1 MAGGLAERAL
11 DATYEVFGRHPGFRA
26 QHAKGSFCHGIF
38 TALPAARDLTTA
50 PHLQGDQV
58 EATIRFSKGSGDPS
72 WPDGSP
78 DTRGMA
84 VKLRL
89 PSGADTDI
97 VAATL
102 PAFFASGPEDFIG
115 VVRSLRPYRRGS
127 RKPNLLR
134 VAWYMLRHRES
145 RKALWSVL
153 TIKPAVSYATTRY
166 NALHAYGW
174 VDPAGAVRHVRYS
187 WLPDAGEVDIRQRAA
202 RKSGPDYLHDE
213 IAERL
218 TGTPASFTLQVQI
231 AEPGDDVNDPAARWP
246 DERRTVAVGKLSID
260 RVLEDPERDGQA
272 VAFDPTRITD
282 GIELSDDP
290 VLRFRP
296 SVYEL
301 SAERRCAASGPSSSA

>member
-1 MAGGLAERAL
+1 LAERAL

-26 QHAKGSFCHGIF
+26 QHAKGTFCQGTF
-38 TALPAARDLTTA
+38 KALPAARELTTA
-50 PHLQGDQV
+50 PHMQGDSL
-58 EATIRFSKGSGDPS
+58 EAVVRFSKGSGNPS

-89 PSGADTDI
+89 PSGGDTDI

-102 PAFFASGPEDFIG
+102 PSFFVSRPEDFIG

-134 VAWYMLRHRES
+134 VGWHMLRHRES

-153 TIKPAVSYATTRY
+153 TIKPALSYATTRY

-174 VDPAGAVRHVRYS
+174 IDAAGAVRHVRCT
-187 WLPDAGEVDIRQRAA
+187 WMPEAGEVNIRKRQATKR
-202 RKSGPDYLHDE
+202 GPDYLNAE
-213 IAERL
+213 IADRL
-218 TGTPASFTLQVQI
+218 AGEGARFTLQVQI
-231 AEPGDDVNDPAARWP
+231 AGEGDDVTDPASPWP
-246 DERRTVAVGKLSID
+246 TDRETIAVGTLSLD
-260 RVLEDPERDGQA
+260 RMLDDPERDGQ
-272 VAFDPTRITD
+272 VLAFDPTRITD
-282 GIELSDDP
+282 GIELSGDL

-301 SAERRCAASGPSSSA
+301 SAERRSAASGPPSSA